1 MSPSLKIRTAH
12 VVEAELLTRLAVRSK
27 AHWGYSQAFLEACR
41 TELTVDASRF
51 GSGDSM
57 CFVAA
62 DDDSICG
69 FYVLERVSAS
79 VYELDAL
86 FVAPE
91 VIGEGIGRQLVEHAA
106 ELLRESG
113 VARMII
119 QGDPH
124 ATGFY
129 LSLGAQ
135 QVGARESDSIPG
147 RYLPLFELDVSNR

>member
-1 MSPSLKIRTAH
+1 MPPSLKIRRAH
-12 VVEAELLTRLAVRSK
+12 AHEAERLTRLAVRSK
-27 AHWGYSQAFLEACR
+27 AHWGYSQGFLDACR

-51 GSGDSM
+51 GSSDSE
-57 CFVAA
+57 CFVATG
-62 DDDSICG
+62 DDSIYG

-91 VIGEGIGRQLVEHAA
+91 VIGEGVGRQLVEHAA
-106 ELLRESG
+106 ALLGERG

-129 LSLGAQ
+129 VSLGAQ

-147 RYLPLFELDVSNR
+147 RHLPLFELDVANR